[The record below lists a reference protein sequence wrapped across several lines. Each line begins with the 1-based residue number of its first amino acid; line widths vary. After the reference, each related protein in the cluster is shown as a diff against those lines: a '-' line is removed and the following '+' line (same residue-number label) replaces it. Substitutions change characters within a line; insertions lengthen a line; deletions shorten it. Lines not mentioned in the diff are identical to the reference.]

1 VILRITPQNFNVIW
15 GSFMSNIMFGRAAL
29 TSLLLSMLVLSGCT
43 TIPKDA
49 FQLSATSLEDRQMQ
63 SRKFSTLDDT
73 LLLSAGAS
81 VLQDLGY
88 NIDESNVELGVL
100 TASKQA
106 DAKNTGQ
113 IVGAVMVA
121 LLTGTVTPTDDKQKI
136 RICLVL
142 QESLDDPNSSV
153 ARITMQRIIWNNQ
166 GKISRVESIKSPELY
181 QAFFDKLSKSTFL
194 EANQI

>member
-1 VILRITPQNFNVIW
+1 
-15 GSFMSNIMFGRAAL
+15 MSNNMFGRAVLASLFLSVFVL
-29 TSLLLSMLVLSGCT
+29 TGCASM
-43 TIPKDA
+43 PKDA
-49 FQLSATSLEDRQMQ
+49 FQLSTTSLEDRQMQ
-63 SRKFSTLDDT
+63 SRKFSTLDDK
-73 LLLSAGAS
+73 LLLSSGAS

-88 NIDESNVELGVL
+88 NIDESNVALGVL
-100 TASKQA
+100 TASKKT

-121 LLTGTVTPTDDKQKI
+121 LLTGSVTPTDDKQKI

-142 QESLDDPNSSV
+142 QESLDDPSSSV
-153 ARITMQRIIWNNQ
+153 ARITMQRIIWNTQ
-166 GKISRVESIKSPELY
+166 GQMSRVESIKAPELY